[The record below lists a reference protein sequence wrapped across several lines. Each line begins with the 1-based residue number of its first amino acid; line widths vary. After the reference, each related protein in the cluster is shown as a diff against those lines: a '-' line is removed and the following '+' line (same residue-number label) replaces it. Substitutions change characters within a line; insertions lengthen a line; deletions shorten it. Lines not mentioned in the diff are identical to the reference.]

1 MSRTEYYNDPAAPTP
16 NSLIPACNLL
26 VVDGLGR
33 ILMQRRRD
41 TGQWALPG
49 GAQEIGETPSRC
61 AIRECKE
68 ETGVTAAVTGL
79 LGVFSDPNHIVRYS
93 DGETRQ
99 EFEITLIGRPLQ
111 GEPTSNDEASEV
123 GWFAVAD
130 IDSLDVHATMMRQ
143 IHLFI
148 NGSRSHVD

>member
-1 MSRTEYYNDPAAPTP
+1 
-16 NSLIPACNLL
+16 LL
-26 VVDGLGR
+26 VVDVDGK
-33 ILMQRRRD
+33 ILLQRRCD

-49 GAQEIGETPSRC
+49 GAQEIGETPSQC
-61 AIRECKE
+61 AIRECEE
-68 ETGVTAAVTGL
+68 ETGITAAITGL

-99 EFEITLIGRPLQ
+99 EFEITLIGRPLH

-123 GWFAVAD
+123 GWFTVAD
-130 IDSLDVHATMMRQ
+130 INSLDVHASMMRQ

-148 NGSRSHVD
+148 TGSRSHVD